1 MPCHR
6 KYPNVVRHFKNL
18 TLLNFSYRN
27 FKVLPLI
34 ALLSILLV
42 NCKKESDINEGS
54 LIKRTVQTSL
64 YQLTTTVDTFL
75 YDTQKRLTGI
85 KHFNTNT
92 KYDIQIKY
100 DAQARFSNIG
110 YSYMGREDYSCS
122 FVYNSRGQITNKLT
136 VPSPGFDYAYDESY
150 AYDDMGRVISDT
162 TYYKQTDSV
171 VYFITFTYDKNG
183 NVLEDDFRNFID
195 STNQGKTV
203 YTFDSNPNPYYI
215 QGTNYFYLTGN
226 SSYLSKNN
234 IITSKPWWSSI
245 ISTEF
250 EYQINGL
257 PKKFATTV
265 MNGNRYTFENEY
277 W

>member
-1 MPCHR
+1 M
-6 KYPNVVRHFKNL
+6 
-18 TLLNFSYRN
+18 N

-34 ALLSILLV
+34 AFLIILLV
-42 NCKKESDINEGS
+42 SCKKESDINEGS

-64 YQLTTTVDTFL
+64 YQPTTTVDTFL

-85 KHFNTNT
+85 RYLDTNS
-92 KYDIQIKY
+92 KYDIQIEY
-100 DAQARFSNIG
+100 DAQGRFSKIG
-110 YSYMGREDYSCS
+110 YGYMGRENYSCS
-122 FVYNSRGQITNKLT
+122 FVYNSRGQIINKLT

-150 AYDDMGRVISDT
+150 GYDDMGRVTSDT

-171 VYFITFTYDKNG
+171 LYFITFTYDNNG

-195 STNQGKTV
+195 PVNQGKTF
-203 YTFDSNPNPYYI
+203 YTFDSNPNPFYI
-215 QGTNYFYLTGN
+215 QGSNYFYLTGN

-234 IITSKPWWSSI
+234 IITSKPWWSGI

-250 EYQINGL
+250 EYQRNGL
-257 PKKFATTV
+257 PKKFTTTGL
-265 MNGNRYTFENEY
+265 NGNRSTFEIEY